1 MDELQGAIGVV
12 IIVLVLPL
20 IFAAD
25 ILIGFKG
32 VFWVLVSYI
41 IMNISFCW
49 FQLDFH
55 DYFKQGY
62 SNAKTLTKWRICQ
75 AYSVW

>member
-1 MDELQGAIGVV
+1 LQPYQNEKELGLMDELQGTIGIV

-32 VFWVLVSYI
+32 VF
-41 IMNISFCW
+41 
-49 FQLDFH
+49 
-55 DYFKQGY
+55 
-62 SNAKTLTKWRICQ
+62 
-75 AYSVW
+75 